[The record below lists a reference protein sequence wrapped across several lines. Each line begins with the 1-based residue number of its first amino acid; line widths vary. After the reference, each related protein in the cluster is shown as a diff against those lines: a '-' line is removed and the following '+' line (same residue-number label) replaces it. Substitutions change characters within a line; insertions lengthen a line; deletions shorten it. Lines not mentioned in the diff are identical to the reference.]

1 LEDLTTHYDF
11 SVRNS
16 VGGVVQFTYG
26 DDGLDPAE
34 LEGDA
39 QPLDFHRSWAHAE
52 AISDRRGKALLP
64 YQIYDIAQRELKSP
78 RFVAECPDVYA
89 AAILTFLE
97 TICERLSDI
106 RTRHQMASGKVRLND
121 AGERPSFEHSQA
133 VNNKCKVTQAHLE
146 AFLFL
151 CWERY
156 ARARIEPGHSNS
168 HF

>member
-39 QPLDFHRSWAHAE
+39 QPLDFNRSWAHAE

-78 RFVAECPDVYA
+78 YFVAKCPDIYA
-89 AAILTFLE
+89 VAILSFLGL
-97 TICERLSDI
+97 ICERLSDI
-106 RTRHQMASGKVRLND
+106 RTRHQMPSGKVKLN
-121 AGERPSFEHSQA
+121 AGGERPSVEHSQA
-133 VNNKCKVTQAHLE
+133 VNNTCKVTQAHLE

-151 CWERY
+151 CRERY
-156 ARARIEPGHSNS
+156 ARARIEPGYSHSQ
-168 HF
+168 F